1 MGLRDAGRV
10 GSRGSGAYALA
21 MIFSN
26 SSFVALV
33 ALSIGLVA
41 CVTDLR
47 TRRIPNVL
55 TFGAAAL
62 ALAFHGMVG
71 GLPGVQSA
79 ALGWLAGLAMFLPFF
94 LLGGMGGG
102 DVKLLAAL
110 GAWLGPGDAF
120 WLAIYASIAGGVLAV
135 VVALARGY
143 LTTALGN
150 LRGLLAYWSVVG
162 PRPMASLT
170 LEHGKAPRLAFAI
183 PMLVGTMVT
192 LWLR

>member
-1 MGLRDAGRV
+1 ML
-10 GSRGSGAYALA
+10 L
-21 MIFSN
+21 SN
-26 SSFVALV
+26 SSLVALV
-33 ALSIGLVA
+33 ALSIGVVA

-62 ALAFHGMVG
+62 ALAFHGIVG

-110 GAWLGPGDAF
+110 GAWLGPGEAF
-120 WLAIYASIAGGVLAV
+120 WLAIYASIAG
-135 VVALARGY
+135 
-143 LTTALGN
+143 
-150 LRGLLAYWSVVG
+150 
-162 PRPMASLT
+162 
-170 LEHGKAPRLAFAI
+170 
-183 PMLVGTMVT
+183 
-192 LWLR
+192 

>member
-1 MGLRDAGRV
+1 MPE
-10 GSRGSGAYALA
+10 S
-21 MIFSN
+21 SN
-26 SSFVALV
+26 SLV
-33 ALSIGLVA
+33 ALAALSVGVVA

-47 TRRIPNVL
+47 HRRIPNLL

-62 ALAFHGMVG
+62 AFVFHGMVS

-79 ALGWLAGLAMFLPFF
+79 AFGWLAGLAMFLPFF

-120 WLAIYASIAGGVLAV
+120 WLAVYASIAGGALAV
-135 VVALARGY
+135 VVSLARGY
-143 LTTALGN
+143 LTTALRN
-150 LRGLLAYWSVVG
+150 LGGLLAYWSVAG
-162 PRPMASLT
+162 PRPLASLT